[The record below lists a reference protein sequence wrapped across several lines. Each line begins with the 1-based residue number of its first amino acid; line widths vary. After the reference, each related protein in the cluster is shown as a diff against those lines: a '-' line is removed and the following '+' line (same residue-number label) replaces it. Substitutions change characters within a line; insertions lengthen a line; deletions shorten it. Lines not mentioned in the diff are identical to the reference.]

1 MMILNLNLL
10 SESRKKEI
18 CLFARLGVL
27 KTLLIYAALILI
39 LLLLF
44 LPLINLLLSEQLNN
58 LVGNSSLIGSG
69 HGTYNHRV
77 LEINTKIKNINLA
90 GGQFSLLTPRLLEI
104 INTTPPDIQL
114 KYITLNLTST
124 ELALP
129 GTALTREALLN
140 YEQIL
145 KKTTWVENI
154 DLPKSQLLQKKDVPF
169 QIKLKITLPKIEEN
183 CQ

>member
-1 MMILNLNLL
+1 MILNLNLL
-10 SESRKKEI
+10 SETRKKEI
-18 CLFARLGVL
+18 CLFARFNVV
-27 KTLLIYAALILI
+27 KTLLTYAALILV

-69 HGTYNHRV
+69 HGTYNRRV
-77 LEINTKIKNINLA
+77 LEINTKINNINSA

-104 INTTPPDIQL
+104 IKTTPPDIQI

-124 ELALP
+124 ELTLP

-145 KKTTWVENI
+145 KQISWVESA
-154 DLPKSQLLQKKDVPF
+154 DLPKSQLLQKQNVPF
-169 QIKLKITLPKIEEN
+169 QIKLKIKLPKIEEN